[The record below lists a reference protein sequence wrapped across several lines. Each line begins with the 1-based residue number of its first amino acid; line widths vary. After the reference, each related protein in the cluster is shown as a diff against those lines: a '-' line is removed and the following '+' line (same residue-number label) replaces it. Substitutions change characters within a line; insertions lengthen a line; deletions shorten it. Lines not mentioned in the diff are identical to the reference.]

1 MKVRVGIE
9 GFSIDSAHYTLSSPK
24 DNQLHGHTYRVTV
37 EVEGEVHEEN
47 GFVVDFNKLRELI
60 KEAISSWDHKFI
72 VPRRDMDKISITS
85 PFKLE
90 VKIIEAPYPTVE
102 YIGMEIAKYVFTRLG
117 SNFKVFVK
125 IYEGSDSYALIEYP

>member
-1 MKVRVGIE
+1 M
-9 GFSIDSAHYTLSSPK
+9 
-24 DNQLHGHTYRVTV
+24 
-37 EVEGEVHEEN
+37 
-47 GFVVDFNKLRELI
+47 DFNELRELI